1 MPVLFE
7 PFEVGKLSLKNR
19 FVRSATYYGLADEEG
34 FINDQGIALKRRLAE
49 NEVGLI
55 VSGYAFV
62 SKSGQVPPDMNG
74 IQSDDHIPGYR
85 RLTEAI
91 HEAGGKI
98 VMQIVHGGAA
108 AFQAC
113 RSGNDYLAVSLVD
126 KMPDFGRWPREMNEV
141 DILEIIEA
149 FGQAAARVEAAG
161 FDGVQIHGAHG
172 YLVSQFLSPRTN
184 RRTDCWGGSPENRCR
199 FVLEVARSIKRNVS
213 ADFPV
218 MVKLGVR
225 DFLKPG
231 DDLTWGADV
240 GRRPGP
246 EADAETPEAFGL
258 TIEEGAQ
265 AARALEAEGI
275 SLVEISNG
283 FLGTSSYKV
292 HLGIKG
298 AEKEAYFLNEARAVR
313 QAIKGPLCL
322 VAGLRSLPVME
333 QIVASGTADL
343 MALSRPLIRE
353 PELIRRWKEGDV
365 RPADCIS
372 CGGCFNRDEA
382 GKMHIYCRV
391 LKKRRHEAEGA
402 RREGEEKRNEEKR

>member
-34 FINDQGIALKRRLAE
+34 FISDEGIALKRRLAE

-55 VSGYAFV
+55 VTGYAFV
-62 SKSGQVPPDMNG
+62 SKSGQVPVDMNG

-91 HEAGGKI
+91 HETGAKI

-126 KMPDFGRWPREMNEV
+126 KMPDFGRWPREMTEA
-141 DILEIIEA
+141 DIQEIIEA
-149 FGQAAARVEAAG
+149 FGKAAGRVEAAG

-172 YLVSQFLSPRTN
+172 YLVSQFLSPRSN
-184 RRTDCWGGSPENRCR
+184 RRTDRWGGSPENRRR
-199 FVLEVARSIKRNVS
+199 FVLEVARAIKKNVS

-218 MVKLGVR
+218 MVKLGIR
-225 DFLKPG
+225 DFLNPG
-231 DDLTWGADV
+231 DDLTWGANV

-246 EADAETPEAFGL
+246 EMNSESPEAFGL
-258 TIEEGAQ
+258 TLEEGIQ
-265 AARALEAEGI
+265 AAKALEEEGI
-275 SLVEISNG
+275 CLVEISNG
-283 FLGTSSYKV
+283 FLGTSTYKM
-292 HLGIKG
+292 LGIKG
-298 AEKEAYFLNEARAVR
+298 AKKEAFFLNEARAVR

-333 QIVASGTADL
+333 QIVSSGTADL
-343 MALSRPLIRE
+343 VALSRPLIRE
-353 PELIRRWKEGDV
+353 PELVRRWKEGDV

-372 CGGCFNRDEA
+372 CGGCFNRVD
-382 GKMHIYCRV
+382 GDRLQIYCRV
-391 LKKRRHEAEGA
+391 LKRKKA
-402 RREGEEKRNEEKR
+402 